1 MPSAESRALS
11 AGLQM
16 YSPSA
21 LQLGQY
27 ISRDAS
33 KVVASASSI
42 PTISA
47 SFRAMGS
54 YSSAVQV
61 RSKGTSTRSRGAA
74 GQCFLVE

>member
-27 ISRDAS
+27 ISRDTS

-47 SFRAMGS
+47 LRE
-54 YSSAVQV
+54 YSPTG
-61 RSKGTSTRSRGAA
+61 RSISGGRPSDTRPIATRS
-74 GQCFLVE
+74 FLCSR